1 MKQEEELGRSGKSRG
16 SIGGGQGGISRGGVL
31 SGERISWA
39 KVNTGRVRRG
49 MRLDAGM
56 VNGMSLEVS
65 GVLSGGRVL

>member
-1 MKQEEELGRSGKSRG
+1 MKQEEELRWSGKSRG
-16 SIGGGQGGISRGGVL
+16 SIGGGQGGVSRGGVL
-31 SGERISWA
+31 SGERTSWE
-39 KVNTGRVRRG
+39 KGNTGRVRRR